1 MKERLTRELMALRA
15 ACELKSGQVVNLGFG
30 IPTLVSNYLTDWM
43 DITLHSENGLLGF
56 GPESDDETFEPDL
69 VNASGVPVTL
79 FPGGVA
85 ISHIDAFGIVRSGK
99 LDIAILGAMQVSE
112 AGDFSN
118 WLLPSKG
125 IGSPGGA
132 IDIAHGT
139 KRLIVLMEHTDK
151 QGSPKILKSCSYP
164 ITACGKA
171 SLIITDVAVIEV
183 KDKRL
188 ILRETAPGWSPIEI
202 QDITEPPLV
211 IPKDVVE
218 MDFRKKP
225 VVSYSKVFRNVDYA
239 LADIFDGAVILMD
252 GFGGLGGMSHFL
264 MVSLRAQGARDLTLV
279 SNTAGIARVSSF
291 GQPPFSGLQAIDH
304 SILIESGQVKRVIAS
319 FPVSPSPS
327 RPSAFEK
334 ALSDGKVDL
343 ELVPQGTLAERLRA
357 GAFGVGA
364 FFTPTGI
371 GTIVEYGKESRI
383 IENKEFIL
391 EEALVGDFAFIR
403 AYKSDTKGNLVY
415 KGTSRN
421 FNSVMAQ
428 AAKVTIA
435 EVDKIVEA
443 GELDPDEIVTPGVFV
458 DRIVVRD
465 ADFSPF
471 VPINE
476 LDDD

>member
-30 IPTLVSNYLTDWM
+30 IPTLVSNYITDCM

-56 GPESDDETFEPDL
+56 GPEPDGEIFEADL
-69 VNASGVPVTL
+69 VNAAGVPVTL

-85 ISHIDAFGIVRSGK
+85 ISQIDAFGIVRSGK
-99 LDIAILGAMQVSE
+99 LDISILGAMQVSE
-112 AGDFSN
+112 AGDLSN

-125 IGSPGGA
+125 VGSPGGA

-139 KRLIVLMEHTDK
+139 KKLVVLMEHTDN
-151 QGSPKILKSCSYP
+151 QGSPKILKNCSYP
-164 ITACGKA
+164 VTACGKV

-188 ILRETAPGWSPIEI
+188 VLRETAPGWSPVEI
-202 QDITEPPLV
+202 QEITEPQLV
-211 IPKDVVE
+211 IPKNVLQ
-218 MDFRKKP
+218 MDFAREP
-225 VVSYSKVFRNVDYA
+225 VVSPSKIFQNVDHA
-239 LADIFDGAVILMD
+239 LSDIFDGAVILMD

-264 MVSLRAQGARDLTLV
+264 MVSLREQGAMDLTLV

-291 GQPPFSGLQAIDH
+291 GRPPSSGLQAIDH

-334 ALSDGKVDL
+334 ALRDRKVDL

-357 GAFGVGA
+357 GAFGIGA

-391 EEALVGDFAFIR
+391 EKALVGDFAFIR
-403 AYKSDTKGNLVY
+403 AHKSDTKGNLIY

-421 FNSVMAQ
+421 FNSIMAQ
-428 AAKVTIA
+428 AATITIA
-435 EVDKIVEA
+435 EVDEIVES

-458 DRIVVRD
+458 DRIVVRPKH
-465 ADFSPF
+465 FSPF

-476 LDDD
+476 LTDD

>member
-15 ACELKSGQVVNLGFG
+15 ACELKAGQVVNLGFG
-30 IPTLVSNYLTDWM
+30 IPTLVSNYVTDCM

-56 GPESDDETFEPDL
+56 GPEPHEEPFETDL
-69 VNASGVPVTL
+69 VNASGTPVTL

-99 LDIAILGAMQVSE
+99 LDIAILGAMQVST
-112 AGDFSN
+112 AGDLSN

-125 IGSPGGA
+125 VGSPGGA
-132 IDIAHGT
+132 IDIAHGA
-139 KRLIVLMEHTDK
+139 KKLIVLMEHTDK
-151 QGSPKILKSCSYP
+151 EGSPKILKNCSYP
-164 ITACGKA
+164 ITAWGKV

-202 QDITEPPLV
+202 QDITEPDLV
-211 IPKDVVE
+211 IPKDVVQ
-218 MDFRKKP
+218 MDFKRNP
-225 VVSYSKVFRNVDYA
+225 VVSPSKIFRNVDHA
-239 LADIFDGAVILMD
+239 LSDIFDGAVILMD

-264 MVSLRAQGARDLTLV
+264 MVSLRDQGAGNLTLV

-291 GQPPFSGLQAIDH
+291 GLPPSPDLQAIDH

-334 ALSDGKVDL
+334 ALFDGKVHL

-364 FFTPTGI
+364 FFTATGI
-371 GTIVEYGKESRI
+371 GTVVEHHKERRI

-391 EEALVGDFAFIR
+391 ERALVGDFAFIR
-403 AYKSDTKGNLVY
+403 AHKSDTKGNLIY

-435 EVDKIVEA
+435 EVDEIVQA
-443 GELDPDEIVTPGVFV
+443 GELDPDEIITPGVFV
-458 DRIVVRD
+458 DRIVIRP

-471 VPINE
+471 VPIGN
-476 LDDD
+476 LDNG